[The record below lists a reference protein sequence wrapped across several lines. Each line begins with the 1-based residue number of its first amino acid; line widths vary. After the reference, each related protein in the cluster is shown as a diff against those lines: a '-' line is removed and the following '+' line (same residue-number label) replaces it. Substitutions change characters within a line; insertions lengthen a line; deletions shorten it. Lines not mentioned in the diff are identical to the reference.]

1 MGAIH
6 GRGYYDR
13 IGLSEACF
21 SGARGRC
28 RGSDGSAQAA
38 SACAG
43 SGVLQSTAALS
54 GWPGGVRDGEVR
66 LMPAQY
72 VKAYVKRNKH
82 DAADAEAICEAVVRP
97 TMRFVPV
104 KTADQQAA
112 VLLHRGRERLVRQRT
127 GLVNALRGHLAEFG
141 AIAPQ
146 GLRNVG
152 KLIAIVRDEG
162 DARLPDLARQVLQ
175 VLAAQIEQ
183 LAAAVAAIEK
193 QLMAWHKSNPVSQ
206 RVRGL

>member
-13 IGLSEACF
+13 IGLGEACF

-28 RGSDGSAQAA
+28 RGSDGSAQAG

-54 GWPGGVRDGEVR
+54 GWPGGVRDGALLGAGVAGHEVR

-72 VKAYVKRNKH
+72 VKAYIKRNKH
-82 DAADAEAICEAVVRP
+82 DAAEAEAICEAVGRP

-112 VLLHRGRERLVRQRT
+112 
-127 GLVNALRGHLAEFG
+127 
-141 AIAPQ
+141 
-146 GLRNVG
+146 
-152 KLIAIVRDEG
+152 
-162 DARLPDLARQVLQ
+162 
-175 VLAAQIEQ
+175 
-183 LAAAVAAIEK
+183 
-193 QLMAWHKSNPVSQ
+193 
-206 RVRGL
+206 